1 MSTADEA
8 VPVTATAPQPTP
20 AAPVYDTVEAAVRAQ
35 LAKAFGG
42 KRGTVEAA
50 VPTITFTLA
59 WITTEQLQLSLI
71 LSGGIAAVLLVARI
85 VQRST
90 PQFVLNSLFG
100 IGIGA
105 FFALRSGKAEDA
117 FLPGMLWIAV
127 VEAIMIFSILVRWPF
142 MGFMLGAT
150 NPEDPLAWHRDKG
163 IVKLCTKV
171 SWIMVLPGLIKL
183 TVQIPLYLA
192 GQVVWLGIAKIALG
206 WPVYLAALATV
217 GWVLARGRTAMRPAV
232 S

>member
-1 MSTADEA
+1 VESYE
-8 VPVTATAPQPTP
+8 
-20 AAPVYDTVEAAVRAQ
+20 TVEAAVRAQ

-42 KRGTVEAA
+42 RRGTIETA
-50 VPTITFTLA
+50 VPTIAFTLA
-59 WITTEQLQLSLI
+59 WIFTEQLQLSLI
-71 LSGGIAAVLLVARI
+71 LSGGIAVVLLVIRI

-192 GQVVWLGIAKIALG
+192 GQVFWLGIAKVALG

-217 GWVLARGRTAMRPAV
+217 GWVLARGRTAVQPQPQV
-232 S
+232 Q

>member
-1 MSTADEA
+1 M
-8 VPVTATAPQPTP
+8 PVQPTATAPPQP
-20 AAPVYDTVEAAVRAQ
+20 AESYDTVEAAVRAQ

-42 KRGTVEAA
+42 RRGTIEAA
-50 VPTITFTLA
+50 VPTIAFTLS
-59 WITTEQLQLSLI
+59 WITTAQLQLSLI
-71 LSGGIAAVLLVARI
+71 ISGGLAAALLLLRI

-192 GQVVWLGIAKIALG
+192 GQVFWLGIAKVALG

-217 GWVLARGRTAMRPAV
+217 GWVLARGRTAVQAQPAV
-232 S
+232 

>member
-8 VPVTATAPQPTP
+8 LPT
-20 AAPVYDTVEAAVRAQ
+20 AAPGTTAGPPTQAYDTVESVVRAQ

-42 KRGTVEAA
+42 RRGTVEAA
-50 VPTITFTLA
+50 VPTIVFTLA
-59 WITTEQLQLSLI
+59 WIITEQLKLSLI
-71 LSGGIAAVLLVARI
+71 LSGGIAAVLLLLRI

-127 VEAIMIFSILVRWPF
+127 VEVIMIFSILVRWPF

-150 NPEDPLAWHRDKG
+150 NPDDPLAWHRDKG
-163 IVKLCTKV
+163 IVKLCVKV
-171 SWIMVLPGLIKL
+171 SWIMAMPGLIKL
-183 TVQIPLYLA
+183 AVQIPLYYA
-192 GQVVWLGIAKIALG
+192 GQVFWLGIAKVALG

-217 GWVLARGRTAMRPAV
+217 GWILARGRTAIQPTTT
-232 S
+232 